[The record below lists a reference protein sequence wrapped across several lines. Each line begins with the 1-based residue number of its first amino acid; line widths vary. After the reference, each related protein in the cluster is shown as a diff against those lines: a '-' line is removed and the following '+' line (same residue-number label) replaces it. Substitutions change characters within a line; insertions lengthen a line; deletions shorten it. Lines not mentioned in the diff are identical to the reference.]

1 MQSLECPL
9 YCMREEKAI
18 RFGASLKRISRSH
31 RKKPTT
37 GFSMYNFCRKSCLEN
52 GTFSNGISSV
62 TADNR
67 PVMDCGQTASL
78 IGFRVFLLWMAS
90 CVSVVSADDPELGST
105 PVSEPISSRADVN
118 PTESP
123 AGKTKIDITDLDIAE
138 LELLVG
144 PRALSRAFRNA
155 ARKATPATVTI
166 LSYGQVNVMANQNP
180 PAAPANPLEGD
191 AEPEQ
196 RPEPDENQLTGVGSG
211 VIVSKDGMIITNN
224 HVITGAKRVV
234 VKLADETEVEAT
246 AVRGDVD
253 SDVATLN
260 IKRKGGFPAV
270 ELGNSDLLE
279 IGDWVLAIGSPFR
292 LEATVSAGIIS
303 AKDRALRRI
312 SRGRLLQTDAAINP
326 GNSGGPLVDL
336 DGRAIAIS
344 TAIASR
350 NGSYQGIGFAIPINQ
365 AKWIADELAAHNK
378 VRRAAIGIR
387 MAELN
392 PKIAGKFKLPVGL
405 GVLAYQITRD
415 SAAEK
420 AGIKPLDVI
429 LEFAGEKVSDPSS
442 FQEIVERKPVGSIQ
456 DVKVY
461 RKGKEIMLQV
471 ELATLEDP
479 TLQKEESQ
487 KNDSKNKKQQ
497 KNPNAKKSKAS
508 KPNADKSKG
517 ETKED

>member
-1 MQSLECPL
+1 MYKVWCNRCSENDAFLNEVSTDH
-9 YCMREEKAI
+9 AD
-18 RFGASLKRISRSH
+18 
-31 RKKPTT
+31 KP
-37 GFSMYNFCRKSCLEN
+37 
-52 GTFSNGISSV
+52 
-62 TADNR
+62 
-67 PVMDCGQTASL
+67 PVSQFARNPSL
-78 IGFRVFLLWMAS
+78 IALCAFLLMVFS
-90 CVSVVSADDPELGST
+90 GISVVSADEPDVESATASEEASPGSET
-105 PVSEPISSRADVN
+105 AK
-118 PTESP
+118 SP

-166 LSYGQVNVMANQNP
+166 LTYGQVNVMANQNP
-180 PAAPANPLEGD
+180 PAAPANPLQGD
-191 AEPEQ
+191 SKPEE
-196 RPEPDENQLTGVGSG
+196 RPEPDKTQLTGVGSG
-211 VIVSKDGMIITNN
+211 VIVSKDGMVITNN

-253 SDVATLN
+253 SDVATLK

-303 AKDRALRRI
+303 AKDRTLQRI
-312 SRGRLLQTDAAINP
+312 SRGRMLQTDAAINP

-365 AKWIADELAAHNK
+365 AKWIADELSQHNK

-405 GVLAYQITRD
+405 GVLAYQVTKD
-415 SAAEK
+415 SAAEE
-420 AGIKPLDVI
+420 AGIEPLDVI

-442 FQEIVERKPVGSIQ
+442 FQEIVERKPVGSVQ
-456 DVKVY
+456 DIKIY
-461 RKGKEIMLQV
+461 RKGKEIMLKV

-479 TLQKEESQ
+479 TLQKNDSKQ
-487 KNDSKNKKQQ
+487 KDSKNKKSQ
-497 KNPNAKKSKAS
+497 NDPEAKKSKAS
-508 KPNADKSKG
+508 KANSDQGKG
-517 ETKED
+517 ERKED

>member
-1 MQSLECPL
+1 ME
-9 YCMREEKAI
+9 EEKAI
-18 RFGASLKRISRSH
+18 QIGAPLKMIFRSD
-31 RKKPTT
+31 RKNLTT
-37 GFSMYNFCRKSCLEN
+37 GFRMDNICR
-52 GTFSNGISSV
+52 
-62 TADNR
+62 NR
-67 PVMDCGQTASL
+67 RTE
-78 IGFRVFLLWMAS
+78 FRVFRVGAAIAVI
-90 CVSVVSADDPELGST
+90 VSSMTLVAADDPDLATEAAT
-105 PVSEPISSRADVN
+105 TQTEPQA
-118 PTESP
+118 SP
-123 AGKTKIDITDLDIAE
+123 DDSASNAGKTEVAIADLNIAE

-155 ARKATPATVTI
+155 ARAATPATVTI

-180 PAAPANPLEGD
+180 PATPANPLQGD
-191 AEPEQ
+191 APAEE

-211 VIVSKDGMIITNN
+211 VIVSKEGMIITNN

-260 IKRKGGFPAV
+260 ISREGGFPAV

-365 AKWIADELAAHNK
+365 AKWIADELAQHNK

-405 GVLAYQITRD
+405 GVLAYQITKD

-420 AGIKPLDVI
+420 AGIEPLDVI

-456 DVKVY
+456 DIKIY
-461 RKGKEIMLQV
+461 RKGKEIMLKV

-479 TLQKEESQ
+479 TLQKE
-487 KNDSKNKKQQ
+487 DSDEDTPKEKQGKNKSGD
-497 KNPNAKKSKAS
+497 KKDKPSKAN
-508 KPNADKSKG
+508 KEKSGSGKKQ
-517 ETKED
+517 EK

>member
-1 MQSLECPL
+1 MD
-9 YCMREEKAI
+9 EEKAI
-18 RFGASLKRISRSH
+18 RIGATPKMIFRSD
-31 RKKPTT
+31 RKKTT
-37 GFSMYNFCRKSCLEN
+37 HASRTNGPMPAKGTVTVTQSSRPVGPSEHEQPRFFYPGKCRLIHLIAATVALASCL
-52 GTFSNGISSV
+52 TH
-62 TADNR
+62 
-67 PVMDCGQTASL
+67 
-78 IGFRVFLLWMAS
+78 
-90 CVSVVSADDPELGST
+90 VSADDSDLADNSAASSEKTQKTVQEVSSQDKNGNIST
-105 PVSEPISSRADVN
+105 AD
-118 PTESP
+118 
-123 AGKTKIDITDLDIAE
+123 
-138 LELLVG
+138 LEALVG

-166 LSYGQVNVMANQNP
+166 QSYGQVNVMANQNP
-180 PAAPANPLEGD
+180 PAQPANPLPGD
-191 AEPEQ
+191 KPQEAP
-196 RPEPDENQLTGVGSG
+196 PEPDENQLTGIGSG

-246 AVRGDVD
+246 AVRGDAD
-253 SDVATLN
+253 SDIATLK
-260 IKRKGGFPAV
+260 ISREGGFPAV

-312 SRGRLLQTDAAINP
+312 RRGRLLQTDAAINP
-326 GNSGGPLVDL
+326 GNSGGPLIDL

-365 AKWIADELAAHNK
+365 AKWIADELAQHNR

-405 GVLAYQITRD
+405 GVLAYQVTRN
-415 SAAEK
+415 SAAER

-429 LEFAGEKVSDPSS
+429 LEFAGEKVSDPGS

-456 DVKVY
+456 DIKIY
-461 RKGKEIMLQV
+461 RKGKEIMLKV

-479 TLQKEESQ
+479 TLKNADSKEESKEGNEKKTPRNLPKIRSPSQATPKLITAKRKGRRTQ
-487 KNDSKNKKQQ
+487 K
-497 KNPNAKKSKAS
+497 A
-508 KPNADKSKG
+508 G
-517 ETKED
+517 KE

>member
-1 MQSLECPL
+1 
-9 YCMREEKAI
+9 
-18 RFGASLKRISRSH
+18 
-31 RKKPTT
+31 
-37 GFSMYNFCRKSCLEN
+37 MYNVWCNRCSENDTFTN
-52 GTFSNGISSV
+52 GTAIDLFGNQRLSGFAQMPSLTSLCAAMLVIVSS
-62 TADNR
+62 
-67 PVMDCGQTASL
+67 L
-78 IGFRVFLLWMAS
+78 
-90 CVSVVSADDPELGST
+90 SVVSADDPDLGST
-105 PVSEPISSRADVN
+105 SVSEERPSRPDAA
-118 PTESP
+118 ESP
-123 AGKTKIDITDLDIAE
+123 AGKTKIDISDLDLAE

-180 PAAPANPLEGD
+180 PAAPANPLQGD
-191 AEPEQ
+191 AQPEES
-196 RPEPDENQLTGVGSG
+196 PEPDKNQLTGVGSG

-260 IKRKGGFPAV
+260 IERKGGFPAV

-303 AKDRALRRI
+303 AKNRALRRI

-365 AKWIADELAAHNK
+365 AKWIADELAQHNK

-405 GVLAYQITRD
+405 GVLAYQITKD

-420 AGIKPLDVI
+420 AGIEPLDVI

-456 DVKVY
+456 DIKIY
-461 RKGKEIMLQV
+461 RKGKEIMLKV

-479 TLQKEESQ
+479 TLQKEEA
-487 KNDSKNKKQQ
+487 KPEDSKNKKGQ
-497 KNPNAKKSKAS
+497 NGSEAKKNKTSKAN
-508 KPNADKSKG
+508 PDKAKNEG
-517 ETKED
+517 KDQKKDD

>member
-1 MQSLECPL
+1 MIGVCALLLMVFS
-9 YCMREEKAI
+9 
-18 RFGASLKRISRSH
+18 SR
-31 RKKPTT
+31 
-37 GFSMYNFCRKSCLEN
+37 GF
-52 GTFSNGISSV
+52 
-62 TADNR
+62 
-67 PVMDCGQTASL
+67 
-78 IGFRVFLLWMAS
+78 
-90 CVSVVSADDPELGST
+90 VSADESDVGST
-105 PVSEPISSRADVN
+105 TVN
-118 PTESP
+118 AETPARVEAAESP
-123 AGKTKIDITDLDIAE
+123 NGKTKIDLTDLDLAE

-180 PAAPANPLEGD
+180 PAAPVNPLQGD
-191 AEPEQ
+191 SKPEE
-196 RPEPDENQLTGVGSG
+196 RPEPDKTQLTGVGSG

-253 SDVATLN
+253 SDVATLK

-303 AKDRALRRI
+303 AKDRALQRI

-365 AKWIADELAAHNK
+365 AKWIADELAQHNR

-392 PKIAGKFKLPVGL
+392 PKIAGK
-405 GVLAYQITRD
+405 YQLKTTR
-415 SAAEK
+415 
-420 AGIKPLDVI
+420 
-429 LEFAGEKVSDPSS
+429 
-442 FQEIVERKPVGSIQ
+442 
-456 DVKVY
+456 
-461 RKGKEIMLQV
+461 
-471 ELATLEDP
+471 
-479 TLQKEESQ
+479 
-487 KNDSKNKKQQ
+487 
-497 KNPNAKKSKAS
+497 KAS
-508 KPNADKSKG
+508 EKQA
-517 ETKED
+517 T

>member
-1 MQSLECPL
+1 MIC
-9 YCMREEKAI
+9 
-18 RFGASLKRISRSH
+18 RSH
-31 RKKPTT
+31 CKYTTT
-37 GFSMYNFCRKSCLEN
+37 GFSMYNVWHNRCRKN
-52 GTFSNGISSV
+52 DTFLGGISSDRLCKQPLPSF
-62 TADNR
+62 T
-67 PVMDCGQTASL
+67 QTPSL
-78 IGFRVFLLWMAS
+78 TCLCALILMIVGSM
-90 CVSVVSADDPELGST
+90 SVVSADDPDLGST
-105 PVSEPISSRADVN
+105 TVREETPARSDSEPAA
-118 PTESP
+118 SP
-123 AGKTKIDITDLDIAE
+123 GGKKKIDITDLDIAE

-180 PAAPANPLEGD
+180 PAAPATPLQGD
-191 AEPEQ
+191 SKPEE
-196 RPEPDENQLTGVGSG
+196 RPEPDKNQLTGIGSG

-260 IKRKGGFPAV
+260 IARKGGFPAV

-365 AKWIADELAAHNK
+365 AKWIADELAEHNK

-405 GVLAYQITRD
+405 GVLAYQITKD

-420 AGIKPLDVI
+420 AGIEPLDVI

-456 DVKVY
+456 DIKVY
-461 RKGKEIMLQV
+461 RKGKEIMLKV

-479 TLQKEESQ
+479 TLQKEQSTP
-487 KNDSKNKKQQ
+487 KDSKNKKGQ
-497 KNPNAKKSKAS
+497 NGSEAKKSKAS
-508 KPNADKSKG
+508 KAKADKNNSDKN
-517 ETKED
+517 KD

>member
-1 MQSLECPL
+1 
-9 YCMREEKAI
+9 
-18 RFGASLKRISRSH
+18 
-31 RKKPTT
+31 
-37 GFSMYNFCRKSCLEN
+37 MYNVWCNRCSENDTFTN
-52 GTFSNGISSV
+52 GTAIDLFGNQRLSGFAQMPSLTSLCAAMLIIVSS
-62 TADNR
+62 
-67 PVMDCGQTASL
+67 M
-78 IGFRVFLLWMAS
+78 
-90 CVSVVSADDPELGST
+90 SVVSADDPDLGST
-105 PVSEPISSRADVN
+105 SVSEERPSRSDAA
-118 PTESP
+118 ESP
-123 AGKTKIDITDLDIAE
+123 AGKTKIDISDLDLAE

-180 PAAPANPLEGD
+180 PAAPANPLQGD
-191 AEPEQ
+191 SKPEE
-196 RPEPDENQLTGVGSG
+196 RPEPDKNQLTGVGSG

-260 IKRKGGFPAV
+260 IERKGGFPAV

-365 AKWIADELAAHNK
+365 AKWIADELAQHNK

-405 GVLAYQITRD
+405 GVLAYQITKD

-420 AGIKPLDVI
+420 AGIEPLDVI

-456 DVKVY
+456 DIKIY
-461 RKGKEIMLQV
+461 RKGKEIMLKV

-479 TLQKEESQ
+479 TLQKEEA
-487 KNDSKNKKQQ
+487 KPEDSKNKKGQ
-497 KNPNAKKSKAS
+497 NGSEAKKNKTSKAN
-508 KPNADKSKG
+508 PDKAKNEG
-517 ETKED
+517 KDQKKDD

>member
-1 MQSLECPL
+1 
-9 YCMREEKAI
+9 
-18 RFGASLKRISRSH
+18 
-31 RKKPTT
+31 
-37 GFSMYNFCRKSCLEN
+37 MYNVWCKRCSEN
-52 GTFSNGISSV
+52 DTFPNDTATDLLGNQRLSGFAQMRSLTGLCAAMLIIVSS
-62 TADNR
+62 
-67 PVMDCGQTASL
+67 M
-78 IGFRVFLLWMAS
+78 
-90 CVSVVSADDPELGST
+90 SVVSADDPDSGST
-105 PVSEPISSRADVN
+105 SVSEETPSRSAAA
-118 PTESP
+118 ESP
-123 AGKTKIDITDLDIAE
+123 AGKTKIEISDLDLAE

-180 PAAPANPLEGD
+180 PAAPANPLQGD
-191 AEPEQ
+191 SKPEE
-196 RPEPDENQLTGVGSG
+196 RPEPDKNQLTGVGSG

-365 AKWIADELAAHNK
+365 AKWIADELAQHNK

-405 GVLAYQITRD
+405 GVLAYQITKD

-420 AGIKPLDVI
+420 AGIEPLDVI

-456 DVKVY
+456 DIKIY
-461 RKGKEIMLQV
+461 RKGKEIMLKV

-479 TLQKEESQ
+479 TLQKEES
-487 KNDSKNKKQQ
+487 KPDDSKNKKGQ
-497 KNPNAKKSKAS
+497 NGSAAKKNKAS
-508 KPNADKSKG
+508 KANPDKDKDKDKG
-517 ETKED
+517 EKKDD